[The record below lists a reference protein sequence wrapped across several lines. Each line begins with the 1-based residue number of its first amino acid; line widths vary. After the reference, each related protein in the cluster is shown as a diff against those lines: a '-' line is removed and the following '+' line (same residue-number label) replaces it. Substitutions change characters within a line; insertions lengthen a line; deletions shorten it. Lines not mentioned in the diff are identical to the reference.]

1 MNDWI
6 AAALAFIAGGCLLRA
21 LEKDDGGD
29 DIGVPGRY
37 IVSAALVILAALLLS
52 ACGSNPVIQP
62 VRYQTVEV
70 LVVKPCLAG
79 RQLPERAQVLTAP
92 ACTKSA
98 AECVR
103 DARAD
108 IDDLKREADA
118 SRRLLEG
125 CSK

>member
-1 MNDWI
+1 MLLW
-6 AAALAFIAGGCLLRA
+6 LLGAGVVGCS
-21 LEKDDGGD
+21 
-29 DIGVPGRY
+29 
-37 IVSAALVILAALLLS
+37 SA
-52 ACGSNPVIQP
+52 PVIQP